1 MRGDSAVGRVL
12 PRRSERVDG
21 GVDRWSLALS
31 RARPRAEN
39 PPRAAGGGRRPHC
52 RGEAL
57 FQLKKPGD
65 PMAATQKTAT
75 HVHEDE
81 MHLDH
86 PPQVHHEGHDHEH
99 DHEHPVEPVEVLR
112 VLFVALAAAAVWFHL
127 WEPFH
132 RVSVIGLAA
141 TLIGGYPIFK
151 EAFENIVERR
161 MTMELSMT
169 IALLSALAI
178 GEFFT
183 ALVITA
189 FVLGAEILEGLT
201 VGRGRRAIQDML
213 DFLPQIASVLRDG
226 QIVEAPT
233 QTILPGEIVV
243 IRPGSRIPVDGQVVS
258 GHSFVEEAAI
268 TGEPMPS
275 EKAAGKEVYAGTI
288 NQAGSLQVR
297 ADRLGKETTF
307 GKIIEAVEKAEH
319 SRAPIQKMADRLAG
333 YLVYFAL
340 GAAVLTFL
348 ITHNIR
354 STISVIIVAGACG
367 IAVGTPLA
375 ILGAIGRAARHGSII
390 KGGIY
395 LEALGQLNTVF
406 LDKTGTLTFGVPLV
420 TEVNPAPGVTESSIL
435 EAAASAESS
444 SEHPLGRAIVR
455 VAELRNIPVSQ
466 PAHFE
471 YRIGRGVLA
480 EVEGKETVAGNRA
493 LFAELGLTLPERSS
507 TEGTEIFVA
516 REGRYV
522 GSVVVADQLRPGS
535 ASAVRALQQM
545 KIDVVLLTGD
555 TRKTAQAVAG
565 QLGIRNVHAELLP
578 EQKTRHIAEQV
589 REGRVVAM
597 LGDGI
602 NDAPA
607 LSEATVGV
615 AMGAGTD
622 VARES
627 ADVVLIGN
635 DLMKFVET
643 VRVAK
648 SCRSIILQNFYGTLI
663 VDTIGIGLASAG
675 YLNPLLAAF
684 IHVASELTFIL
695 NSTRLLPPRES
706 QHVSIRDEVPAAS

>member
-1 MRGDSAVGRVL
+1 MPV
-12 PRRSERVDG
+12 
-21 GVDRWSLALS
+21 
-31 RARPRAEN
+31 
-39 PPRAAGGGRRPHC
+39 
-52 RGEAL
+52 
-57 FQLKKPGD
+57 
-65 PMAATQKTAT
+65 T
-75 HVHEDE
+75 HEPETRVHEVDPHAAHVLE
-81 MHLDH
+81 QHQESGH
-86 PPQVHHEGHDHEH
+86 HDHEN
-99 DHEHPVEPVEVLR
+99 DHEHGFELLEVLR
-112 VLFVALAAAAVWFHL
+112 VVFVALAAAAVWFHL

-132 RVSVIGLAA
+132 SVSVIGLVA

-151 EAFENIVERR
+151 EAFENIIERR

-169 IALLSALAI
+169 IALVSALAI

-189 FVLGAEILEGLT
+189 FVLAAEILEGLT

-213 DFLPQIASVLRDG
+213 DFLPQVASVLRGG
-226 QIVEAPT
+226 QIVDVPT

-243 IRPGSRIPVDGQVVS
+243 IRPGSRIPVDGQVES

-275 EKAAGKEVYAGTI
+275 EKTAGKEVYAGTI

-348 ITHNIR
+348 ISHNIR

-367 IAVGTPLA
+367 IAAGTPLA

-395 LEALGQLNTVF
+395 LEALGQLNAVF
-406 LDKTGTLTFGVPLV
+406 LDKTGTLTFGMPLV
-420 TEVNPAPGVTESSIL
+420 TEVNPAPDVTESALL

-455 VAELRNIPVSQ
+455 LAEQRNIPVPQ

-480 EVEGKETVAGNRA
+480 EVEGEATVAGNRP
-493 LFAELGLTLPERSS
+493 LLAELGLTLPERAAA
-507 TEGTEIFVA
+507 EGTEIFVA
-516 REGRYV
+516 RNGKYI
-522 GSVVVADQLRPGS
+522 GSVVVSDQLRPGS
-535 ASAVRALQQM
+535 ASAVKALQEM

-555 TRKTAQAVAG
+555 TRQTANAVAG
-565 QLGIRNVHAELLP
+565 ELGIRNVHAELLP
-578 EQKTRHIAEQV
+578 EQKTAQIAEQV

-643 VRVAK
+643 VRVAR
-648 SCRSIILQNFYGTLI
+648 SCRTIILQNFYGTLI
-663 VDTIGIGLASAG
+663 VDTIGIGLAAAG

-706 QHVSIRDEVPAAS
+706 HHVSSRDEAPVAAKG

>member
-1 MRGDSAVGRVL
+1 MAV
-12 PRRSERVDG
+12 
-21 GVDRWSLALS
+21 
-31 RARPRAEN
+31 
-39 PPRAAGGGRRPHC
+39 
-52 RGEAL
+52 
-57 FQLKKPGD
+57 
-65 PMAATQKTAT
+65 
-75 HVHEDE
+75 VHEKHGPEDLGQVAE
-81 MHLDH
+81 AGIHRSQ
-86 PPQVHHEGHDHEH
+86 PPGAHEEH
-99 DHEHPVEPVEVLR
+99 DHEHAFELVEVLR
-112 VLFVALAAAAVWFHL
+112 VLFVTLAAAAVWFHL

-151 EAFENIVERR
+151 EAVENIIERR

-169 IALLSALAI
+169 IALVSALAI

-189 FVLGAEILEGLT
+189 FVLAAEILEGLT

-213 DFLPQIASVLRDG
+213 DFLPQVASVLRNG
-226 QIVEAPT
+226 QIVEVPT
-233 QTILPGEIVV
+233 QTIDPGEVVV
-243 IRPGSRIPVDGQVVS
+243 IRPGSRIPVDGQVQQ

-268 TGEPMPS
+268 TGEPMPT
-275 EKAAGKEVYAGTI
+275 EKTAGKEVYAGSI

-367 IAVGTPLA
+367 IAAGTPLA

-406 LDKTGTLTFGVPLV
+406 LDKTGTLTFGMPVV
-420 TEVNPAPGVTESSIL
+420 TEVSAASGVTDHALL
-435 EAAASAESS
+435 EAAAIAESN

-455 VAELRNIPVSQ
+455 YAEQQNIPVSH
-466 PAHFE
+466 PSHFE
-471 YRIGRGVLA
+471 YRIGRGVSA
-480 EVEGKETVAGNRA
+480 QVQGEQTVAGNRT
-493 LFAELGLTLPERSS
+493 LFAELGVAIPDRATS
-507 TEGTEIFVA
+507 EGTEIFVA
-516 REGRYV
+516 RNGKYI
-522 GSVVVADQLRPGS
+522 GSIVVADQLRPGS
-535 ASAVRALQQM
+535 ASAVKALQEM

-555 TRKTAQAVAG
+555 TRQTAQAVAV
-565 QLGIRNVHAELLP
+565 QLGIRHVHAELLP
-578 EQKTRHIAEQV
+578 EQKTSYIAEQV
-589 REGRVVAM
+589 RQGRVVAM

-648 SCRSIILQNFYGTLI
+648 SCRGIILQNFYGTLI
-663 VDTIGIGLASAG
+663 VDTIGIGLAAAG

-695 NSTRLLPPRES
+695 NSTRLLPPPES
-706 QHVSIRDEVPAAS
+706 KQARGLEETPVSI

>member
-1 MRGDSAVGRVL
+1 MTVS
-12 PRRSERVDG
+12 
-21 GVDRWSLALS
+21 
-31 RARPRAEN
+31 
-39 PPRAAGGGRRPHC
+39 H
-52 RGEAL
+52 
-57 FQLKKPGD
+57 KP
-65 PMAATQKTAT
+65 AT
-75 HVHEDE
+75 HLREDE
-81 MHLDH
+81 PHAADPCKQHQESGNHDL
-86 PPQVHHEGHDHEH
+86 DHEH
-99 DHEHPVEPVEVLR
+99 GHEHAFELAEVLR
-112 VLFVALAAAAVWFHL
+112 VVFVVLAAAAVWFHL

-169 IALLSALAI
+169 IALVSALAI

-189 FVLGAEILEGLT
+189 FVLAAEILEGLT

-213 DFLPQIASVLRDG
+213 DFLPQVASVLQGG
-226 QIVEAPT
+226 QIVDVPT
-233 QTILPGEIVV
+233 QTILPGEVVV
-243 IRPGSRIPVDGQVVS
+243 IRPGSRIPVDGQVLS

-268 TGEPMPS
+268 TGEPMPR
-275 EKAAGKEVYAGTI
+275 EKTAGKEVYAGTI

-354 STISVIIVAGACG
+354 STISVVIVAGACG
-367 IAVGTPLA
+367 IAAGTPLA

-406 LDKTGTLTFGVPLV
+406 LDKTGTLTFGIPLV
-420 TEVNPAPGVTESSIL
+420 IEVNPLPGVTESSLL
-435 EAAASAESS
+435 EAAASAESN
-444 SEHPLGRAIVR
+444 SEHPVGRAIVR
-455 VAELRNIPVSQ
+455 LAEQQNIPISQ

-471 YRIGRGVLA
+471 YKVGRGVLA
-480 EVEGKETVAGNRA
+480 EVEGEEIVAGNRS
-493 LFAELGLTLPERSS
+493 LFAELGLTPPERAAA
-507 TEGTEIFVA
+507 EGTEIFVA
-516 REGRYV
+516 RDGKYV

-535 ASAVRALQQM
+535 ASAVKALQDM

-555 TRKTAQAVAG
+555 TRQTAQAIAR

-578 EQKTRHIAEQV
+578 EQKTHQIAEQV

-643 VRVAK
+643 VRVARN
-648 SCRSIILQNFYGTLI
+648 CRGIILQNFYGTLI
-663 VDTIGIGLASAG
+663 VDTVGIGLAAAG

-695 NSTRLLPPRES
+695 NSTRLLPTRES
-706 QHVSIRDEVPAAS
+706 HQVLSRADE